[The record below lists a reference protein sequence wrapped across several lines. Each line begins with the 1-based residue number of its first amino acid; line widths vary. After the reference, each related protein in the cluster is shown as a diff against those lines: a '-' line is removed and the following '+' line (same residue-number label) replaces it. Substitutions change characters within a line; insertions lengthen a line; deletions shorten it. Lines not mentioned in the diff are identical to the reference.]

1 MKKINLKNKAKKG
14 FTLIELILFMGI
26 FSILIVVFT
35 DIFITSLKTKSLAE
49 STAYVNQDGRF
60 LLTKLAS
67 DINNA
72 NSIVSPAL
80 GVTTSTLVLGIYGQQ
95 ETFLINNG
103 NLELIDSAGT
113 HLLNSFNTTITN
125 LAFTR
130 LGNPDGKNSIK
141 INMTIE
147 SKTKTNNR
155 SQIINLETSSG
166 LR

>member
-1 MKKINLKNKAKKG
+1 MKNNNSKIKLRKA

-60 LLTKLAS
+60 LLTKLTS

-72 NSIVSPAL
+72 NSITAPDL
-80 GVTTSTLVLGIYGQQ
+80 GSTSSTLSLILYGQPV
-95 ETFLINNG
+95 TFQINNG
-103 NLELIDSAGT
+103 NLELIDSGGT
-113 HLLNSFNTTITN
+113 HVMNSFNTTITN

-130 LGNPDGKNSIK
+130 LGNADGKNSIR
-141 INMTIE
+141 INMTVE